1 MTYDFMKNWDQIFA
15 EAHLHS
21 WPTAS
26 LSIQNAKPP
35 HESARNI
42 FKEDEREIM
51 AAAFTHGYRIVS
63 GGKVVSFV
71 KNGPQ

>member
-1 MTYDFMKNWDQIFA
+1 MNWEKLFA

-51 AAAFTHGYRIVS
+51 AAAAKHGYRIVS
-63 GGKVVSFV
+63 KGKVVSFV
-71 KNGPQ
+71 RS